1 MEDASDFRAVNC
13 TDKLAVKSI
22 TSIDSSDFVDSTN
35 SIRISNLSKFKNL
48 AELTKLVERIGP
60 SQKIYLKL
68 YSEAGLWLTATDTNI
83 YF

>member
-35 SIRISNLSKFKNL
+35 SIRISNLSKFKDL
-48 AELTKLVERIGP
+48 AELTKLVEKIGP
-60 SQKIYLKL
+60 SQKVYLKL
-68 YSEAGLWLTATDTNI
+68 YSEVGLWLTATDTKI